1 MKKVLYGIIAATIFA
16 GCIEVTR
23 GYKSTVI
30 MKVEGESKST
40 YTASPNLN
48 VNADKD
54 YKDSFKTNTDAS
66 EGKNAT
72 PEKEESKPAAE
83 EKK

>member
-1 MKKVLYGIIAATIFA
+1 
-16 GCIEVTR
+16 
-23 GYKSTVI
+23 